1 MSYKYEPF
9 SINMC
14 KYMTKIYLR
23 SRQNKMDPDVADL
36 VGRELHALSCAGK
49 AWTSWTS
56 QRAIQECRG
65 TQIQKLKFKVSNVY
79 IYVTI

>member
-1 MSYKYEPF
+1 
-9 SINMC
+9 
-14 KYMTKIYLR
+14 
-23 SRQNKMDPDVADL
+23 MDPDIADL

-65 TQIQKLKFKVSNVY
+65 KKYTNFEKHHLLFNKCAVSLHLITRKY
-79 IYVTI
+79 DLLPF

>member
-1 MSYKYEPF
+1 MKF
-9 SINMC
+9 NI
-14 KYMTKIYLR
+14 KYMTINDKHIFIR

-36 VGRELHALSCAGK
+36 IGRELHALSCAGK

-65 TQIQKLKFKVSNVY
+65 SQLHTTKLKILN
-79 IYVTI
+79 ILILTGTD

>member
-1 MSYKYEPF
+1 MV
-9 SINMC
+9 
-14 KYMTKIYLR
+14 
-23 SRQNKMDPDVADL
+23 PDVADL

-65 TQIQKLKFKVSNVY
+65 NQIQMMQLEVSNILKF
-79 IYVTI
+79 TLGL

>member
-1 MSYKYEPF
+1 
-9 SINMC
+9 
-14 KYMTKIYLR
+14 
-23 SRQNKMDPDVADL
+23 MDPDISDL

-65 TQIQKLKFKVSNVY
+65 KKYQNLEKRQNTF
-79 IYVTI
+79 

>member
-1 MSYKYEPF
+1 MIFLDLGMEIFFYYLNDTNKINPYQIYF
-9 SINMC
+9 SNTIISITL
-14 KYMTKIYLR
+14 YR
-23 SRQNKMDPDVADL
+23 ARQNKMDPDIADL

-65 TQIQKLKFKVSNVY
+65 K
-79 IYVTI
+79 

>member
-1 MSYKYEPF
+1 
-9 SINMC
+9 
-14 KYMTKIYLR
+14 
-23 SRQNKMDPDVADL
+23 MDPDISDL

-65 TQIQKLKFKVSNVY
+65 KKYTNFEKHHLLFNICSNSTSY
-79 IYVTI
+79 KTKI